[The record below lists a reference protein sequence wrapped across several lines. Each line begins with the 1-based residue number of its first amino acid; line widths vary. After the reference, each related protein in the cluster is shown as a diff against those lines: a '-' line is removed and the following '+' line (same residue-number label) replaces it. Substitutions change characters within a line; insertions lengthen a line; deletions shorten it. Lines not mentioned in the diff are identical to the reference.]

1 MKWLQ
6 DNDKVIDSWRRCVKS
21 GLQSNIDSPSII
33 VNINELKNKI
43 NKNLFST
50 IIFDIDIKKIKK
62 FISKEYAFML
72 LDSSGILIKKK

>member
-1 MKWLQ
+1 MKCFQ
-6 DNDKVIDSWRRCVKS
+6 DNDKVIDSWRRCIKS

-33 VNINELKNKI
+33 VNVSELKNKI
-43 NKNLFST
+43 NKNLLST

-62 FISKEYAFML
+62 FIPKEYAFML